1 MQFVNKRD
9 VQRDAGVSFIRV
21 GIVMPVLALLAVLSP
36 AGCGEPGT
44 SGDELAIDDG
54 ALRGELAVYIADS
67 ADGHSETHYALR
79 APSGAERPLL
89 FDPTV
94 READLQPG
102 ATLKVWGNDSLDGVR
117 VARFQTVTP
126 PFQQQQSALQTGTPY
141 AARAF
146 AFVLVDLG
154 GGFNPAITSD
164 DVLGRMI
171 NNSDSIRNYYI
182 NDSYGLQDITTQV
195 FGPIKYT
202 LNGCTTTSNTMGPGQ
217 LANDLRAMIPGTFQ
231 HYLWY
236 FGTNQ
241 SACQW
246 SGLASLGTPDK
257 PSKDTW
263 YNASTNCVVLVQEPG
278 HNFGMQHSSSLACP
292 GASFADD
299 PNSCTAS
306 EYGDLFDP
314 MGNGCRH
321 MNAWQKTYQGWLAG
335 CNGVAITSSGTFTVL
350 PFENR
355 CDGAQ
360 FLKIKAPKVRSF
372 MRPAAGGGSATT
384 ETLAYYYVELRT
396 PVDFDGTLGNR
407 SALTPS
413 LLIHVADDV
422 HTRSQKGLHTFL
434 LDMTPTTTGSRAFND
449 AALPVGATFTDPA
462 GGVSITATAVSATQ
476 ATVTVDIEGGTGAP
490 TCLDGTTFTAPGPG
504 PESCGA
510 ATGPTGGASGTGSG
524 GNTGTTGSGGTTAT
538 GGRTGTTGSGGT
550 TVMPGSGGAVGTN
563 GSGGSAGSS
572 GGAPGT
578 GGRAT
583 TASGGRMGTAG
594 RGGNTA
600 PSGSG
605 GMSSSG
611 GSGGSAQGSGGG
623 AVIAGSGGARA
634 ASGGNTGSGGTSS
647 PKGSG
652 GNEPSG
658 SGGSAPMGAGATD
671 SVVQSGCQCASTG
684 SGELPWAS
692 GLTFGVVAVLGSRRR
707 RSRR

>member
-1 MQFVNKRD
+1 MQLEEKRD
-9 VQRDAGVSFIRV
+9 VVSFARLA
-21 GIVMPVLALLAVLSP
+21 PVIGLASSFALL
-36 AGCGEPGT
+36 GCGAPG
-44 SGDELAIDDG
+44 SAGDELVIDDG
-54 ALRGELAVYIADS
+54 ALRGELAVYISDS

-79 APSGAERPLL
+79 GPSGVERPLL
-89 FDPTV
+89 FDPSV
-94 READLQPG
+94 RDADLQPG
-102 ATLKVWGNDSLDGVR
+102 SELKVWGNDSLDGVR
-117 VARFQTVTP
+117 VTKFQPIAPALEQRTG
-126 PFQQQQSALQTGTPY
+126 ALQSGTAY
-141 AARAF
+141 APRSF
-146 AFVLVDLG
+146 AFVLIDMG
-154 GGFNPAITSD
+154 GGFNPTISSA

-171 NNSDSIRNYYI
+171 DNSDSIRNYYI

-202 LNGCTTTSNTMGPGQ
+202 LNGCATTSNSTGPGQ
-217 LANDLRAMIPGTFQ
+217 LANDLRSMIPGTFQ

-292 GASFADD
+292 GASLADD

-321 MNAWQKTYQGWLAG
+321 MNAWQKTFQGWMSG
-335 CNGVAITSSGTFTVL
+335 CNGVAITSSGTFTLL

-372 MRPAAGGGSATT
+372 MRPAGGGGGATT

-422 HTRSQKGLHTFL
+422 HSRTQKGLHTFL

-449 AALPVGATFTDPA
+449 AALPVGSTFTDPA
-462 GGVSITATAVSATQ
+462 GGLSITATGVSATQ
-476 ATVTVDIEGGTGAP
+476 ATVTVDIQGGTGAP
-490 TCLDGTTFTAPGPG
+490 TCLDGSAFTVPGPG
-504 PESCGA
+504 PESCSD
-510 ATGPTGGASGTGSG
+510 ATGAVGTGGMPAMPGTGGMTGMTATGGKPGSG
-524 GNTGTTGSGGTTAT
+524 GTTGSGGMTGTTGTGGSTASTGGATGSGGSPTTAT
-538 GGRTGTTGSGGT
+538 GGRTGTGGRGGGAPPAGSGGSVSSSGGVSGTGGGTGGSAIVVGSGGT
-550 TVMPGSGGAVGTN
+550 NAGSGGSSSSGSGGASSNGSGGKTQPSGTGGSVPAGAGATENLVTGGCQCSSSGTGGLPGSGGLLFL
-563 GSGGSAGSS
+563 
-572 GGAPGT
+572 GALAMV
-578 GGRAT
+578 RA
-583 TASGGRMGTAG
+583 
-594 RGGNTA
+594 
-600 PSGSG
+600 
-605 GMSSSG
+605 
-611 GSGGSAQGSGGG
+611 
-623 AVIAGSGGARA
+623 
-634 ASGGNTGSGGTSS
+634 
-647 PKGSG
+647 
-652 GNEPSG
+652 
-658 SGGSAPMGAGATD
+658 
-671 SVVQSGCQCASTG
+671 
-684 SGELPWAS
+684 
-692 GLTFGVVAVLGSRRR
+692 RRR
-707 RSRR
+707 KPGM

>member
-1 MQFVNKRD
+1 MQLEDRS
-9 VQRDAGVSFIRV
+9 RDAAVSFVTRR
-21 GIVMPVLALLAVLSP
+21 IVRLLSSLGLMTGLAL
-36 AGCGEPGT
+36 AGCGAPG
-44 SGDELAIDDG
+44 SAGDELVIDDG
-54 ALRGELAVYIADS
+54 ALRGELAIYIADGP
-67 ADGHSETHYALR
+67 DGHSETHYALR
-79 APSGAERPLL
+79 GPSGVERPLL
-89 FDPTV
+89 FDPAV
-94 READLQPG
+94 RETELQPG

-117 VARFQTVTP
+117 VTKFQPVAP
-126 PFQQQQSALQTGTPY
+126 AVEEQRSALQTGTAY
-141 AARAF
+141 APRAF

-154 GGFNPAITSD
+154 GGFNPTISST

-171 NNSDSIRNYYI
+171 NNADSIRNYYI

-202 LNGCTTTSNTMGPGQ
+202 LNGCATTSNNTGPGQ
-217 LANDLRAMIPGTFQ
+217 LANDLRGMIPGTFQ

-241 SACQW
+241 SACAW

-278 HNFGMQHSSSLACP
+278 HNFGMQHSSSLTCP

-299 PNSCTAS
+299 PNACTAS

-321 MNAWQKTYQGWLAG
+321 MNAWQKTYQGWMSG

-372 MRPAAGGGSATT
+372 MRPAGGGGTATT

-396 PVDFDGTLGNR
+396 PTDFDGTLGNR

-476 ATVTVDIEGGTGAP
+476 ATVTVDIQGGTGAP
-490 TCLDGTTFTAPGPG
+490 TCLDGSTFAAPGPG
-504 PESCGA
+504 PESCGV
-510 ATGPTGGASGTGSG
+510 ATGPSGGASGTGSG
-524 GNTGTTGSGGTTAT
+524 GTAGTRGSGGA
-538 GGRTGTTGSGGT
+538 TGSGGT
-550 TVMPGSGGAVGTN
+550 TVMPGSGGAPGTTGSGGSTSSTGGTTGTGGRPATGSGGRAGSTGSGGSTTSAGSGGSVAASGGATGSGGR
-563 GSGGSAGSS
+563 GSGGSAVVAGS
-572 GGAPGT
+572 GG
-578 GGRAT
+578 
-583 TASGGRMGTAG
+583 TA
-594 RGGNTA
+594 
-600 PSGSG
+600 SGSG
-605 GMSSSG
+605 GS
-611 GSGGSAQGSGGG
+611 GSGGS
-623 AVIAGSGGARA
+623 
-634 ASGGNTGSGGTSS
+634 
-647 PKGSG
+647 KGSG
-652 GNEPSG
+652 GNQQSGTGGGAPSG
-658 SGGSAPMGAGATD
+658 ANTSDG
-671 SVVQSGCQCASTG
+671 VVQSGCQCSSSG
-684 SGELPWAS
+684 SGNLPWS
-692 GLTFGVVAVLGSRRR
+692 GSLTFVGALAILGSRRR
-707 RSRR
+707 RR

>member
-1 MQFVNKRD
+1 MQLEDRLP
-9 VQRDAGVSFIRV
+9 DAVVSSTRHSVVRLV
-21 GIVMPVLALLAVLSP
+21 GALGLMTGLAL
-36 AGCGEPGT
+36 AGCAAPGS
-44 SGDELAIDDG
+44 SGDELVIDDG
-54 ALRGELAVYIADS
+54 ALRGELAIYIADS
-67 ADGHSETHYALR
+67 PDGHSETHYALR
-79 APSGAERPLL
+79 GPSGVERPLL
-89 FDPTV
+89 FDPAV

-117 VARFQTVTP
+117 VTKFQPVAP
-126 PFQQQQSALQTGTPY
+126 AFESQQSALQTGTPY
-141 AARAF
+141 APRAF
-146 AFVLVDLG
+146 AFVLVNLG
-154 GGFNPAITSD
+154 GGFNPAISES

-171 NNSDSIRNYYI
+171 SNSDSIRNYYI

-195 FGPIKYT
+195 FGPISYT
-202 LNGCTTTSNTMGPGQ
+202 LNGCATTSNATGPGQ
-217 LANDLRAMIPGTFQ
+217 LASDLRAMIPGTFQ

-236 FGTNQ
+236 FGSNQ
-241 SACQW
+241 SACMW

-321 MNAWQKTYQGWLAG
+321 MNAWQKTFQGWMSG
-335 CNGVAITSSGTFTVL
+335 CNGVAITSSGTFTLL

-372 MRPAAGGGSATT
+372 MRPAGGGGGATT

-407 SALTPS
+407 SALPAS

-422 HTRSQKGLHTFL
+422 HSRTQKGLHTFL

-449 AALPVGATFTDPA
+449 AALPMGATFTDPA

-476 ATVTVDIEGGTGAP
+476 ATVTVDIQGGTGAP
-490 TCLDGTTFTAPGPG
+490 ACLDGTTFTAPGPG

-510 ATGPTGGASGTGSG
+510 GTGAAGGAGGTASG
-524 GNTGTTGSGGTTAT
+524 GMTGTTGSGGMTMVPGTGGKTGTTASGGSTASTGGANGT
-538 GGRTGTTGSGGT
+538 GGRPATGTGGTTGAAGSGGSSTTTGSGGST
-550 TVMPGSGGAVGTN
+550 S
-563 GSGGSAGSS
+563 
-572 GGAPGT
+572 
-578 GGRAT
+578 
-583 TASGGRMGTAG
+583 ASGGV
-594 RGGNTA
+594 
-600 PSGSG
+600 SGSG
-605 GMSSSG
+605 GRGTG
-611 GSGGSAQGSGGG
+611 GSV
-623 AVIAGSGGARA
+623 VIAGSGGSQAG
-634 ASGGNTGSGGTSS
+634 SGGNGSGGNGSGGS
-647 PKGSG
+647 KGSG
-652 GNEPSG
+652 GSDQSG
-658 SGGSAPMGAGATD
+658 TGGSKPAGAGATD
-671 SVVQSGCQCASTG
+671 GVVQSGCQCSTSGTDRSPWSG
-684 SGELPWAS
+684 S
-692 GLTFGVVAVLGSRRR
+692 LTFVGALAFLSLGARRR
-707 RSRR
+707 RRP

>member
-1 MQFVNKRD
+1 MVAFLVTL
-9 VQRDAGVSFIRV
+9 G
-21 GIVMPVLALLAVLSP
+21 M
-36 AGCGEPGT
+36 AGCGAPEGPG
-44 SGDELAIDDG
+44 GGLEMDDG
-54 ALRGELAVYIADS
+54 AFRGELAIYISDD
-67 ADGHSETHYALR
+67 ADGRSETHYGLR
-79 APSGAERPLL
+79 GPSGVERPLL
-89 FDPTV
+89 FDVAV
-94 READLQPG
+94 RDADLQPG
-102 ATLKVWGNDSLDGVR
+102 MQLKVWGNDSPDGVR
-117 VARFQTVTP
+117 VAKFQSVAP
-126 PFQQQQSALQTGTPY
+126 ALEQQQSALQTGTPY
-141 AARAF
+141 APRSF

-154 GGFNPAITSD
+154 GGFNPAITAD

-202 LNGCTTTSNTMGPGQ
+202 LNGCSTTGTTSGTSQ
-217 LANDLRAMIPGTFQ
+217 LASDLRGMIPGTFQ

-299 PNSCTAS
+299 PNGCTAS
-306 EYGDLFDP
+306 EYGDQFDP

-321 MNAWQKTYQGWLAG
+321 MNAWQKTYQGWFGG
-335 CNGVAITSSGTFTVL
+335 CNGVAITSSGTFTLL

-372 MRPAAGGGSATT
+372 MRPAGGGGGATT

-413 LLIHVADDV
+413 LLVHVADDV
-422 HTRSQKGLHTFL
+422 RGRSQRGLHTFL
-434 LDMTPTTTGSRAFND
+434 LDMTPTTTGTRGFSD

-476 ATVTVDIEGGTGAP
+476 ATVTVTIDGGSGAP
-490 TCLDGTTFTAPGPG
+490 TCLDGSTFTAPGPG
-504 PESCGA
+504 PESCGTE
-510 ATGPTGGASGTGSG
+510 TGPVGGAAGA
-524 GNTGTTGSGGTTAT
+524 TGTTGSGGAT
-538 GGRTGTTGSGGT
+538 MSMGSGGGPGAGGRGGSGGGAGRAGSGSGGRTGSGGGT
-550 TVMPGSGGAVGTN
+550 NPAGSGGA
-563 GSGGSAGSS
+563 GSGGAT
-572 GGAPGT
+572 GT
-578 GGRAT
+578 G
-583 TASGGRMGTAG
+583 
-594 RGGNTA
+594 
-600 PSGSG
+600 
-605 GMSSSG
+605 SG
-611 GSGGSAQGSGGG
+611 GSGGPIPTGGGASAASGGTSGSGGG
-623 AVIAGSGGARA
+623 NGTGGGHGAGSGGADQ
-634 ASGGNTGSGGTSS
+634 
-647 PKGSG
+647 P
-652 GNEPSG
+652 G
-658 SGGSAPMGAGATD
+658 SGGSSMVSGGSAAAGT
-671 SVVQSGCQCASTG
+671 VTGGCQCSSSPTEG
-684 SGELPWAS
+684 LPWP
-692 GLTFGVVAVLGSRRR
+692 GLLSVGVAWLGTRRR
-707 RSRR
+707 RRNAV

>member
-1 MQFVNKRD
+1 MQLEDRSRGLAVSLVRHGVVRFVC
-9 VQRDAGVSFIRV
+9 ALGSLT
-21 GIVMPVLALLAVLSP
+21 GLAL
-36 AGCGEPGT
+36 AGCGAPGS
-44 SGDELAIDDG
+44 SGDDLVIDDG
-54 ALRGELAVYIADS
+54 ALRGELAIYIADGP
-67 ADGHSETHYALR
+67 DGRSETHYALR
-79 APSGAERPLL
+79 GATGVERPLL
-89 FDPTV
+89 FDPAV

-117 VARFQTVTP
+117 VTKFQAVTP
-126 PFQQQQSALQTGTPY
+126 AFEAQQSALQTGTPY
-141 AARAF
+141 APRAF
-146 AFVLVDLG
+146 AFVLVNLG
-154 GGFNPAITSD
+154 GGFNPTIGES

-195 FGPIKYT
+195 FGPISYT
-202 LNGCTTTSNTMGPGQ
+202 LNGCATTSNTTGPGQ
-217 LANDLRAMIPGTFQ
+217 LASDLRAMIPGTFQ

-241 SACQW
+241 SACMW

-321 MNAWQKTYQGWLAG
+321 MNAWQKTYQGWLGG
-335 CNGVAITSSGTFTVL
+335 CNGVAITSSGTFTLL

-360 FLKIKAPKVRSF
+360 FLKIKASKVRSF
-372 MRPAAGGGSATT
+372 MRPAAGGGGATT

-422 HTRSQKGLHTFL
+422 HSRTQKGLHTFL

-476 ATVTVDIEGGTGAP
+476 ATVTVDIQGGTGAP

-504 PESCGA
+504 PESCGS
-510 ATGPTGGASGTGSG
+510 ATGAAGGAG
-524 GNTGTTGSGGTTAT
+524 GMTGTTGSGGAT
-538 GGRTGTTGSGGT
+538 VMPGSGGKTGTTGSGGGTASTGGT
-550 TVMPGSGGAVGTN
+550 TGS
-563 GSGGSAGSS
+563 
-572 GGAPGT
+572 

-583 TASGGRMGTAG
+583 TGTGGGTGVAGHGGTSSAAGSGGTTAASGGV
-594 RGGNTA
+594 
-600 PSGSG
+600 SGSG
-605 GMSSSG
+605 GQGTG
-611 GSGGSAQGSGGG
+611 GS
-623 AVIAGSGGARA
+623 AVIAGSGGTHAG
-634 ASGGNTGSGGTSS
+634 SGGSGSGGT
-647 PKGSG
+647 KGSG
-652 GNEPSG
+652 GSEQSG
-658 SGGSAPMGAGATD
+658 SGGSAPAGAGATD
-671 SVVQSGCQCASTG
+671 GVVQSGCQCSS
-684 SGELPWAS
+684 SGPDSLPWS
-692 GLTFGVVAVLGSRRR
+692 GSVTFVGAFALLGLRARRR
-707 RSRR
+707 RV

>member
-1 MQFVNKRD
+1 MQLED
-9 VQRDAGVSFIRV
+9 HQRDFTVSSAPT
-21 GIVMPVLALLAVLSP
+21 GIVRRGGALALLAGL
-36 AGCGEPGT
+36 ALGGCGAPG
-44 SGDELAIDDG
+44 SAGDELVIDDG
-54 ALRGELAVYIADS
+54 ALRGELAIYIADGP
-67 ADGHSETHYALR
+67 DGHSETHYALR
-79 APSGAERPLL
+79 GPTGVERPLL
-89 FDPTV
+89 FDPAV
-94 READLQPG
+94 HEAELQPG

-117 VARFQTVTP
+117 VSRFQPVAP
-126 PFQQQQSALQTGTPY
+126 PVEQQQSALQSGTAY
-141 AARAF
+141 APRAF

-154 GGFNPAITSD
+154 GGFNPTISST

-202 LNGCTTTSNTMGPGQ
+202 LNGCATTSNTTGPGQ
-217 LANDLRAMIPGTFQ
+217 LASDLRGMIPGTFQ

-241 SACQW
+241 SACAW

-278 HNFGMQHSSSLACP
+278 HNFGMQHSSSLTCP

-321 MNAWQKTYQGWLAG
+321 MNAWQKTYQGWMSG

-372 MRPAAGGGSATT
+372 MRPAGGGGTATT

-413 LLIHVADDV
+413 LLVHVADDV
-422 HTRSQKGLHTFL
+422 HSRTQKGLHTFL
-434 LDMTPTTTGSRAFND
+434 LDMTPSTTGSRAFND

-476 ATVTVDIEGGTGAP
+476 ATVTVDIQGGTGAP
-490 TCLDGTTFTAPGPG
+490 TCLDGSTFAAPGPG
-504 PESCGA
+504 PESCGP
-510 ATGPTGGASGTGSG
+510 ATSPAGGSSGTGSG
-524 GNTGTTGSGGTTAT
+524 GTAGARGSGGVSGTGGTGVMPGSGGSGSGTTGSGGSTSST
-538 GGRTGTTGSGGT
+538 GGAT
-550 TVMPGSGGAVGTN
+550 
-563 GSGGSAGSS
+563 
-572 GGAPGT
+572 GT
-578 GGRAT
+578 GGRST
-583 TASGGRMGTAG
+583 TASGGR
-594 RGGNTA
+594 
-600 PSGSG
+600 PGSG
-605 GMSSSG
+605 GSTSPAGSGGSAASSG
-611 GSGGSAQGSGGG
+611 GSGGSGTGGSAIVVGSGGTQ
-623 AVIAGSGGARA
+623 AGSGGN
-634 ASGGNTGSGGTSS
+634 ASGGSGGS
-647 PKGSG
+647 KGSG
-652 GNEPSG
+652 GSGQSG
-658 SGGSAPMGAGATD
+658 SGGKAPSGANATD
-671 SVVQSGCQCASTG
+671 GVVQSGCQCSSTG
-684 SGELPWAS
+684 SANLPVS
-692 GLTFGVVAVLGSRRR
+692 GSVTFAGALAILGARRR
-707 RSRR
+707 RRR

>member
-1 MQFVNKRD
+1 MMVT
-9 VQRDAGVSFIRV
+9 SFTSGGSRV
-21 GIVMPVLALLAVLSP
+21 IVAFLVTLGL
-36 AGCGEPGT
+36 AGCGAREGPG
-44 SGDELAIDDG
+44 GGLEMVDG
-54 ALRGELAVYIADS
+54 AFRGELAIYSSDG
-67 ADGHSETHYALR
+67 ADGRSETHYGLR
-79 APSGAERPLL
+79 GPSGVERPLL
-89 FDPTV
+89 FDVAV
-94 READLQPG
+94 RDADLQPG
-102 ATLKVWGNDSLDGVR
+102 MLLKVWGNDSPDGVR
-117 VARFQTVTP
+117 VAKFQSVAP
-126 PFQQQQSALQTGTPY
+126 ALEQQQSALQTGTPY
-141 AARAF
+141 APRSF

-154 GGFNPAITSD
+154 GGFNPAITAD

-202 LNGCTTTSNTMGPGQ
+202 LNGCSTTGTTSGTSQ
-217 LANDLRAMIPGTFQ
+217 LASDLRGMIPGTFQ

-306 EYGDLFDP
+306 EYGDLCDP

-321 MNAWQKTYQGWLAG
+321 MNAWQKTYQGWLSG

-372 MRPAAGGGSATT
+372 MRTAAGGGSATT

-449 AALPVGATFTDPA
+449 AALPVGATFTAPA
-462 GGVSITATAVSATQ
+462 GGVSITATAVSATE
-476 ATVTVDIEGGTGAP
+476 ATVTVDSAGGTGAP
-490 TCLDGTTFTAPGPG
+490 TCLDGTAFAAPGPG
-504 PESCGA
+504 PEACGA
-510 ATGPTGGASGTGSG
+510 GTGPVGGASGTGSG
-524 GNTGTTGSGGTTAT
+524 GMIGPPGSEGTHDT
-538 GGRTGTTGSGGT
+538 GGGTGTTGSGGT
-550 TVMPGSGGAVGTN
+550 TVMPGSGGAVGTH
-563 GSGGSAGSS
+563 GSGGSASSS

-583 TASGGRMGTAG
+583 TASGGRM
-594 RGGNTA
+594 
-600 PSGSG
+600 
-605 GMSSSG
+605 
-611 GSGGSAQGSGGG
+611 
-623 AVIAGSGGARA
+623 
-634 ASGGNTGSGGTSS
+634 
-647 PKGSG
+647 
-652 GNEPSG
+652 
-658 SGGSAPMGAGATD
+658 
-671 SVVQSGCQCASTG
+671 
-684 SGELPWAS
+684 
-692 GLTFGVVAVLGSRRR
+692 
-707 RSRR
+707 